1 MLAVK
6 AGKLID
12 GTGELLE
19 DVVVLVEGD
28 KIAKVGKLA
37 EVAILEGVEVLDAT
51 DRTVMPGMIDA
62 HLHIRGSGDPSK
74 RGAVGVVQTS
84 LGTMALMSYVN
95 AKKDLEAGFTALR
108 DAGNRGYVDVALR
121 NAIEEGLLEGPRLKV
136 AGQGLT
142 ATGGHGDATK
152 GLASHVSLGDSTHIV
167 DSPDEARKATRYQI
181 KMGADFIK
189 IMATLSEYVRKFGG
203 TCSQELTFETMKAIC
218 EVAHW
223 ANRKVGAHCHGG
235 PGVTDAILAGL
246 DSLEHGRFIS
256 DEQFEMMAERG
267 VYLVPTLSP
276 EGRAME
282 YGREATGMTKDEDWE
297 WFLRANDAMYD
308 TVARAHKIG
317 VKVAAGSDAAMP
329 FVRHGENAYELEL
342 LVRAGMTPME
352 AIVAATKVGSEVLD
366 MANEIGT
373 VEAGKYADLVVVDG
387 DPLADIKILQDLTRI
402 KKVIKGGQIV
412 VSRA

>member
-1 MLAVK
+1 M
-6 AGKLID
+6 
-12 GTGELLE
+12 
-19 DVVVLVEGD
+19 
-28 KIAKVGKLA
+28 
-37 EVAILEGVEVLDAT
+37 
-51 DRTVMPGMIDA
+51 
-62 HLHIRGSGDPSK
+62 
-74 RGAVGVVQTS
+74 
-84 LGTMALMSYVN
+84 
-95 AKKDLEAGFTALR
+95 
-108 DAGNRGYVDVALR
+108 
-121 NAIEEGLLEGPRLKV
+121 KV

-402 KKVIKGGQIV
+402 KKVIKGGRVV